1 MRDLRGSF
9 APPCVLPRRDFGVV
23 SVLFGI
29 VPRMMINEIDG
40 VDWESMGHAYG
51 PASDVPGWLR
61 GMASADPGARNEA
74 FSDFYNA
81 AHHQGDVYPCTAASL
96 PFLFDMADSPAT
108 PDRGSVIGLLLS
120 IGRESLDMD
129 PEWVHF
135 TPDGTESRAH
145 VDALAVIGGRAEA
158 FARWVA
164 DPDQEVRR
172 PAIEGLGLVL
182 DDSARAVEVLR
193 SLLPRSGVVERL
205 LVVRTVATVALRDAT
220 VHGAAA
226 GWLDALAG
234 DAAEVPEVRLAALVH
249 RARCAPGEI
258 GDAVV
263 LAAVGLLRRITP
275 GETGGEDDASCR
287 AGAEPGVAAGPAP
300 SPGVPPQVAA
310 AFEDLERHGRVHAP
324 TTSLL
329 DAFHTLLGDRV
340 LERTTLLA
348 EQLCSADPGV
358 RYDAIRMARELIGQ
372 WRGDHSGLVVLLGG
386 CLLPEDAYTAAAAAE
401 ALGSLGPLGEP
412 AREALASYV
421 EAARAEHGPRVWAAR
436 ERLIRR
442 AHQEAVRALA
452 RMGDLRALPCV
463 LAALDEGTDAWR
475 AVQVAGHLGGA
486 AGDLTPRLS
495 KLLAEVDFADAS
507 QSMSAGALV
516 SALKEL
522 ADPQAAAALTGAV
535 TAAVREEQWHT
546 AAAALNAL
554 ASLDRGAAFAVEA
567 VRPLADAQ
575 DVTVRAAATAA
586 LWELQGDAAGVVP
599 RLVELLDTHQQ
610 SEAVEVL
617 GRTGPAAAPALPRLR
632 KMLTAGYEW
641 TRVYAA
647 AALWDIGGD
656 AEAPAVETLLAAWAE
671 NDATSNHV
679 LACLSRMGQ
688 AARPALPRVRKE
700 LTLLRRSGRFRSISN
715 DEELLAACRSITA
728 SF

>member
-1 MRDLRGSF
+1 
-9 APPCVLPRRDFGVV
+9 
-23 SVLFGI
+23 
-29 VPRMMINEIDG
+29 MMINEIDG

-51 PASDVPGWLR
+51 PASGVPGWLR
-61 GMASADPGARNEA
+61 GMASADPGVRDEA
-74 FSDFYNA
+74 FNNFYGA
-81 AHHQGDVYPCTAASL
+81 AHHQGDFYPCTAASL
-96 PFLFDMADSPAT
+96 PFLFEMADSPAT
-108 PDRGSVIGLLLS
+108 PDRGSVIELVLS

-129 PEWVHF
+129 PEGVYF

-158 FARWVA
+158 FVRWVR
-164 DPDQEVRR
+164 DPDPLVRR
-172 PAIEGLGLVL
+172 PAIEGLGLFLGDGV
-182 DDSARAVEVLR
+182 RAVEVLR
-193 SLLPRSGVVERL
+193 GLLAGSGMVERL
-205 LVVRTVATVALRDAT
+205 LVVRTVATVALRDAA

-226 GWLDALAG
+226 GWLDVLAG
-234 DAAEVPEVRLAALVH
+234 DAAQVPEVRLAALVH

-258 GDAVV
+258 GNAVV
-263 LAAVGLLRRITP
+263 PAAVGLLRRITP
-275 GETGGEDDASCR
+275 GEIGGEDEASCR
-287 AGAEPGVAAGPAP
+287 AGAEPGDAAESAP
-300 SPGVPPQVAA
+300 SPGVPPQIAA
-310 AFEDLERHGRVHAP
+310 AIEDLERHGRVHAP

-329 DAFHTLLGDRV
+329 KALHTLLGDRV
-340 LERTTLLA
+340 LERTALLA

-358 RYDAIRMARELIGQ
+358 RYDAISMARELMGQ

-386 CLLPEDAYTAAAAAE
+386 CLLPGDAYTAAAAAE

-412 AREALASYV
+412 ARESLASSV
-421 EAARAEHGPRVWAAR
+421 GEARAEHGPRVWAAR
-436 ERLIRR
+436 DRLVRR

-452 RMGDLRALPCV
+452 CLGDLRALPCV

-475 AVQVAGHLGGA
+475 AVQVAGHLAGA

-516 SALKEL
+516 SALREL

-554 ASLDRGAAFAVEA
+554 ASLGRGAAFAVEA

-586 LWELQGDAAGVVP
+586 LWELEGEAAGVVP
-599 RLVELLDTHQQ
+599 RLVELLDTHEHD
-610 SEAVEVL
+610 EATVVL
-617 GRTGPAAAPALPRLR
+617 GRIGPAAAPALPRLR

-656 AEAPAVETLLAAWAE
+656 AEAPAVVETLLEAWAE

-679 LACLSRMGQ
+679 LACLGRMGP
-688 AARPALPRVRKE
+688 AAGPALPPGSEGAHPSAPQRPLPQHLQRRGTAGR
-700 LTLLRRSGRFRSISN
+700 LPHHHSLLLSTPAQATEQQRPQHPPGKHPAQ
-715 DEELLAACRSITA
+715 LP
-728 SF
+728 